1 MNKKKFTYKKSG
13 VNINAADSFINFISN
28 ISSKKKG
35 KKKYSNIGGFGS
47 ITNIPYGIDQPKIV
61 ACTDGVG
68 TKVEIANT
76 LNKYDTIGIDLVAMS
91 VNDLVVQGAKPLI
104 FLDYISINK
113 INPRKLKS
121 IVKGIIAGCKISN
134 CELVGGE
141 TAEMPGTYSK
151 GKFDIAGFAVGIVDK
166 NKILDKSKIKANDLI
181 VQGARPLLF
190 LDYISTNKINL
201 KKLKSII
208 KGILKGCRLS
218 GCELVGGETAEM
230 PGTYEKNK
238 FDIAG
243 FAVGVVNKKKILRKN
258 QINNNDLIL
267 AIPSSGLHSN
277 GFSLVRYLINEKKIN
292 IKKNKYLS
300 SELLKPTKI
309 YVNEV
314 LKLINKNLINGCA
327 NITGGGLSD
336 NIKRVI
342 PDKLV
347 ADIDLNKIKTL
358 SIFKWLRKQ
367 GISEK
372 EMLKTFNCGVGFCL
386 IIKNKNLKKVS
397 KFFSRN
403 FKPYVI
409 GKISKGNNKVKLNGS
424 INWS

>member
-13 VNINAADSFINFISN
+13 VNINAADNFVNFISKV
-28 ISSKKKG
+28 SSKKKG
-35 KKKYSNIGGFGS
+35 KKKFSNIGGFGS
-47 ITNIPYGIDQPKIV
+47 ITSIPQQINQPKIV

-68 TKVEIANT
+68 TKIEIANS

-91 VNDLVVQGAKPLI
+91 VNDLIVQGAKPLL

-113 INPRKLKS
+113 I
-121 IVKGIIAGCKISN
+121 
-134 CELVGGE
+134 
-141 TAEMPGTYSK
+141 
-151 GKFDIAGFAVGIVDK
+151 D
-166 NKILDKSKIKANDLI
+166 
-181 VQGARPLLF
+181 
-190 LDYISTNKINL
+190 L

-230 PGTYEKNK
+230 PGTYEKGK

-243 FAVGVVNKKKILRKN
+243 FAVGVVSNNKILTKN
-258 QINNNDLIL
+258 RIKKNNLIL

-277 GFSLVRYLINEKKIN
+277 GFSLVRYLINQKKIN
-292 IKKNKYLS
+292 IKNNKFLK

-309 YVNEV
+309 YVDEV
-314 LKLINKNLINGCA
+314 LKLIDRNLINGCA

-336 NIKRVI
+336 NIKRII
-342 PDKLV
+342 PDEMI
-347 ADIDLNKIKTL
+347 ADINLDQIKTL
-358 SIFKWLRKQ
+358 NIFKWLKKN

-386 IIKNKNLKKVS
+386 IINSKNLKKVT
-397 KFFSRN
+397 KYFSRDYR
-403 FKPYVI
+403 PYVI

-424 INWS
+424 INWY